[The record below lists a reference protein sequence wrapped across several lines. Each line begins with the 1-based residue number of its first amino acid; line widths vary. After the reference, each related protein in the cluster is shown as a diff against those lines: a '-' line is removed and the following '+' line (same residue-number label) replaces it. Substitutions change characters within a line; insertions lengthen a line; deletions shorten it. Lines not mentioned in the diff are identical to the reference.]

1 MRQTFIRTELIIFPL
16 GGLAR
21 TGGRHNKGL
30 TAIMTLTA
38 CLFFSPLIPI
48 MWPSVDPRLIFYLCR
63 GNGINGVNLAAI
75 KELISAAA
83 TVMRVPAHSRL
94 YDPGIACLF
103 SFARGL
109 EKYFARQSGSY
120 FRCQK

>member
-1 MRQTFIRTELIIFPL
+1 
-16 GGLAR
+16 
-21 TGGRHNKGL
+21 
-30 TAIMTLTA
+30 
-38 CLFFSPLIPI
+38 

-103 SFARGL
+103 SFTAPSEDFLRRHIRARL
-109 EKYFARQSGSY
+109 
-120 FRCQK
+120 

>member
-1 MRQTFIRTELIIFPL
+1 MKLQPDWRIICERRNVAVDPAYL
-16 GGLAR
+16 WPDLVTAYSAR
-21 TGGRHNKGL
+21 T
-30 TAIMTLTA
+30 
-38 CLFFSPLIPI
+38 
-48 MWPSVDPRLIFYLCR
+48 
-63 GNGINGVNLAAI
+63 NLAAI

>member
-1 MRQTFIRTELIIFPL
+1 VAVDPAYLWPDLVTAYS
-16 GGLAR
+16 AR
-21 TGGRHNKGL
+21 T
-30 TAIMTLTA
+30 
-38 CLFFSPLIPI
+38 
-48 MWPSVDPRLIFYLCR
+48 
-63 GNGINGVNLAAI
+63 NLAAI

-109 EKYFARQSGSY
+109 EKYFARGHGRLHFLYNHYRRPAVILAAKEKYSAGRYYGRHKESLTGAQNINS
-120 FRCQK
+120 RILPD